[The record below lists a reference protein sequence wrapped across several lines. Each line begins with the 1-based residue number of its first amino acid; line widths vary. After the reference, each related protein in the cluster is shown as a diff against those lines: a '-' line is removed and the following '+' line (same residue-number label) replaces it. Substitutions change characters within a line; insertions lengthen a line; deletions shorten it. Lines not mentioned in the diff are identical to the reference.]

1 MKKIKRILAIT
12 GVVIL
17 VGLYVSTLVF
27 ALIGSELSTNL
38 LKASVACTI
47 LLPII
52 LYGYMLLYKLSK
64 KNEENKDASDK

>member
-1 MKKIKRILAIT
+1 MKKIKRILAIA

>member
-1 MKKIKRILAIT
+1 MKKIKRILAIA

-17 VGLYVSTLVF
+17 VGLYVSTIVF